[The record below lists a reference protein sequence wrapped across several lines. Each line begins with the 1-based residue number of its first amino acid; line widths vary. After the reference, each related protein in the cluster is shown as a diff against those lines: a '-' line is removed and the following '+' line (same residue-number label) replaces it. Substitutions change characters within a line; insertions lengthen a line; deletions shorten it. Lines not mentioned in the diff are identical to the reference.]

1 MEIGENIYLAE
12 DDSRVLEDFLT
23 FYKKDKVLLI
33 SDGNVY
39 GLYKDKIEGLLKG
52 YDSYKFIVKPGE
64 GSKSMTVY
72 QEACEFL
79 VDKGFARSSLVLAL
93 GGGVVGDLGAFVA
106 STYQRG
112 MDLALVPTSL
122 LSMVDSSVG
131 GKTAINFAGLKN
143 QIGTFYFPKIV
154 YIDPAYLRTLK
165 EDDIKSGLGEIIKY
179 GILKDKDLFYML
191 REKDSLNYGEII
203 KKSIET
209 KAFYV
214 HGDEKDQG
222 KRQFLNLGHTLGH
235 AIESLSS
242 YTIPHGQAVAMGIW
256 LTARLG
262 EKLGLTK
269 PGLAGEIQDLLKD
282 LAMDRDIP
290 LDIDKTMDLISHD
303 KKIRS
308 GRIKMIFPVDI
319 GKSTEKTMTLDELK
333 TALGLL

>member
-12 DDSRVLEDFLT
+12 EGSSILEDFLIS
-23 FYKKDKVLLI
+23 YKKDKILLI
-33 SDGNVY
+33 SDDNVY
-39 GLYKDKIEGLLKG
+39 GLYKDRIEDLLED
-52 YDSYKFIVKPGE
+52 YESYKFIVQPGE

-72 QEACEFL
+72 QEICQFL
-79 VDKGFARSSLVLAL
+79 VDKGFARSGLVLAL

-122 LSMVDSSVG
+122 LAMVDSSVG

-154 YIDPAYLRTLK
+154 YIDPSYLKTLK
-165 EDDIKSGLGEIIKY
+165 EDDIKSGLGEVIKY

-191 REKDSLNYGEII
+191 RKKGPLNYKEII
-203 KKSIET
+203 KKSIAT
-209 KAFYV
+209 KTFYV
-214 HGDEKDQG
+214 HGDERDQG

-235 AIESLSS
+235 AIESFSS
-242 YTIPHGQAVAMGIW
+242 YAIPHGQAVAMGIW
-256 LTARLG
+256 LIARLG
-262 EKLGLTK
+262 EKLGLTR
-269 PGLAGEIQDLLKD
+269 PGLAGEIHNLLKD
-282 LAMDRDIP
+282 LTMDRDIS
-290 LDIDKTMDLISHD
+290 LDTDKTMDLIIHD

-319 GKSTEKTMTLDELK
+319 GKATEKTMSLDELK
-333 TALGLL
+333 KTLDLL

>member
-122 LSMVDSSVG
+122 LAMVDSSVG